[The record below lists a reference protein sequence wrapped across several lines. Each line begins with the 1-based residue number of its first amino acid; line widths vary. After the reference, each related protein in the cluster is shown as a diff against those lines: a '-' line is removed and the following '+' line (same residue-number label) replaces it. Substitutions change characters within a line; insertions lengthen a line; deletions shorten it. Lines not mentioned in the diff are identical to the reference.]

1 MSAWQ
6 QQRLDELRQRL
17 AGHLQ
22 RRAELAADNAQADAV
37 RRLDDQITEHCTA
50 IAAIE
55 RQLKATP

>member
-6 QQRLDELRQRL
+6 QQQLDDLRQRL

-22 RRAELAADNAQADAV
+22 RRAELAADKAQADAV
-37 RRLDDQITEHCTA
+37 RRIDADIAEHCTA
-50 IAAIE
+50 IAKIE